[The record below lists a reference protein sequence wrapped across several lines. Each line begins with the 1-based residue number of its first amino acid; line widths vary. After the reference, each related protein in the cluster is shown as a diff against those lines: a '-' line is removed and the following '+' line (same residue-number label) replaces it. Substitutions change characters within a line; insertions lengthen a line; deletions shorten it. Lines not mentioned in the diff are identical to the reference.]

1 MEKCG
6 FFDARLVD
14 GDFDRVYLATHFASY
29 FASFVGNG
37 VFAGK
42 AQQLQVLADNPN
54 SMKVKVMPG
63 QGWINGYWYEN
74 TEDKMLSIEP
84 ADGILKRIDNVV
96 LRLDLRKRVVEV
108 VVEKGESESSPAAPR
123 LRRDTDA
130 YDLLLATINVGAS
143 ISKIMQSNITD
154 TRADS
159 SVCGWVTGLIEQVN
173 TENLY
178 AQYQAYYEDFKQR
191 SNNEWVDFKNGKKTD
206 FEEWFEEIKTQL
218 AGNIAGNLQ
227 NQITNLTNRV
237 ENVESKNSNQDRSLQ
252 NLNTKVGSLEDD
264 INKRR
269 RLIFNNV
276 LALRTNVQE
285 VTDMPPYKYGVRI
298 DLQGCKSYHIPY
310 VYLRS
315 KNMFADI
322 ARSFEGYIMLYTNDN
337 NFSSFTL
344 DKVILERDD
353 Y

>member
-1 MEKCG
+1 MERCG

-123 LRRDTDA
+123 LRRDIDA

-178 AQYQAYYEDFKQR
+178 MQYQAYYEDFKQR

-237 ENVESKNSNQDRSLQ
+237 ENVESKNNNQDSSLQ
-252 NLNTKVGSLEDD
+252 TLKTKSEALEQ
-264 INKRR
+264 IANKAKKII
-269 RLIFNNV
+269 LNNV
-276 LALRTNVQE
+276 SILQADVRESNEL
-285 VTDMPPYKYGVRI
+285 PLYKYSVRVNI
-298 DLQGCKSYHIPY
+298 SACKEYHIPK
-310 VYLRS
+310 VYFKDR
-315 KNMFADI
+315 MFFADVVK
-322 ARSFEGYIMLYTNDN
+322 SYDGYILLFTNYN
-337 NFSSFTL
+337 KFGSGVLS
-344 DKVILERDD
+344 KVILERGD
-353 Y
+353 